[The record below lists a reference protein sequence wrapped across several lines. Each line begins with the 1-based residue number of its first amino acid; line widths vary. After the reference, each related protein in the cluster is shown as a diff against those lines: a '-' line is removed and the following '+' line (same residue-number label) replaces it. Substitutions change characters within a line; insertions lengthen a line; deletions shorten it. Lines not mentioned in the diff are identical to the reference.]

1 MPCPPLQ
8 VIFPTQGSNPHLHN
22 GNARNF
28 LKIREKD
35 FKEEI
40 NRIKGSRFQLG
51 LGLRRIYKSQK

>member
-8 VIFPTQGSNPHLHN
+8 EIFPTQGSNPCLHK
-22 GNARNF
+22 GSSRNF

-51 LGLRRIYKSQK
+51 LELRRI